1 MLAEDVEVDR
11 VVGKR
16 RRSGIESEESVA
28 LAAVEGAE
36 KEVAFLLM
44 DPVDELCSG
53 LDGMRV

>member
-11 VVGKR
+11 VVRKR
-16 RRSGIESEESVA
+16 RGSGIESEESVA
-28 LAAVEGAE
+28 LTAVERTE

-44 DPVDELCSG
+44 DPVDEPSSG